1 MDKKVWAKMTELSL
15 GRFTVYCLR
24 FAVCD
29 LRFRNMHKVFPDTTK
44 PQTANNKPQTF
55 PIPVQIFY
63 ICFMDPLLIILFILA
78 LVMIAGSILLKRKK
92 TAAPVSSQPLPDN
105 YKQLLQE
112 HVPFYHELPAEQKTA
127 FENRMQQFLSRV
139 RITGVNTTVED
150 LDRVLVA
157 ASAVI
162 PIFAFPG
169 WEYVQLNEVLLY
181 PDSFSQEFEQE
192 GMGRDTLGMVGSGAY
207 QNVMILSQH
216 QLRQDFLNKT
226 GKGNTAIH
234 EFVHLVDKTDGSV
247 DGIPEFIL
255 NRKYVVP
262 WLELMHKEI
271 KRIMANRS
279 DINPYGATNQ
289 AEFFAVV
296 AEYFFER
303 PDLLHEK
310 HPELYELL
318 SAMFRQQPHV

>member
-1 MDKKVWAKMTELSL
+1 ML
-15 GRFTVYCLR
+15 
-24 FAVCD
+24 
-29 LRFRNMHKVFPDTTK
+29 
-44 PQTANNKPQTF
+44 
-55 PIPVQIFY
+55 
-63 ICFMDPLLIILFILA
+63 
-78 LVMIAGSILLKRKK
+78 AGSLLLRKK
-92 TAAPVSSQPLPDN
+92 KMPAALPLPPLPGH
-105 YKQLLQE
+105 YKELLEQ
-112 HVPFYHELPAEQKTA
+112 HVPFYRELSAEQKTS
-127 FENRMQQFLSRV
+127 FENRVQEFLSRV
-139 RITGVNTTVED
+139 RITGVNTNVEE

-162 PIFAFPG
+162 PIFAFAG

-181 PDSFSQEFEQE
+181 PDSFNQEFEQE

-255 NRKYVVP
+255 SKKYIIP

-271 KRIMANRS
+271 KRIMADRS

-289 AEFFAVV
+289 GEFFAVV

-303 PDLLHEK
+303 PDLLQEK
-310 HPELYELL
+310 HPELYKLL
-318 SAMFRQQPHV
+318 SEMFRQQPQV

>member
-1 MDKKVWAKMTELSL
+1 MDA
-15 GRFTVYCLR
+15 
-24 FAVCD
+24 
-29 LRFRNMHKVFPDTTK
+29 
-44 PQTANNKPQTF
+44 
-55 PIPVQIFY
+55 
-63 ICFMDPLLIILFILA
+63 LLLVLTILAIIL
-78 LVMIAGSILLKRKK
+78 IAGSLLLRKK
-92 TAAPVSSQPLPDN
+92 QTTTLQAATPISDE
-105 YKQLLQE
+105 YRQLLQQQ
-112 HVPFYHELPAEQKTA
+112 VPFYHELSAEQKIQ
-127 FENRMQQFLSRV
+127 FENRMQQFLARV
-139 RITGVNTTVED
+139 RITGVNTTVESI
-150 LDRVLVA
+150 DRVLVA
-157 ASAVI
+157 ASAII

-169 WEYVQLNEVLLY
+169 WEYRQLNEVLLY
-181 PDSFSQEFEQE
+181 PDSFNQDFEQE

-271 KRIMANRS
+271 KRIMSNRS

-296 AEYFFER
+296 SEYFFER
-303 PDLLHEK
+303 PDLLHQK

-318 SAMFRQQPHV
+318 SAMFRQEPQV